1 MRAAASALLIL
12 LAVVG
17 TFLATVN
24 VLLELMDEPKDLD
37 RALLR
42 GAAIWSG
49 AGALIVA
56 LIVIS

>member
-1 MRAAASALLIL
+1 ML
-12 LAVVG
+12 LAVVS

-56 LIVIS
+56 MIVIT